1 MILVWVTGIGVAS
14 AAFTWTRLRRLA
26 DLPIRHLWLV
36 WLALVVQLVLFEYL
50 GRRIPLT
57 VSDKIHLGTYVLAM
71 AFLWLNRRLPG
82 GWLIALGTTFNLSA
96 IVANDGSMPANM
108 TAWRRAGMREIP
120 PEVFENSRALSSP
133 RLAIL
138 GDVFY
143 VPASWPLS
151 NVFSI
156 GDVLIV
162 VGSTYLAHRWCSQ
175 PRGRELAAR
184 QAPSTLSTLV
194 MDFDSRFRDEM
205 IHYAVDAAPTS
216 AGPHELV

>member
-1 MILVWVTGIGVAS
+1 
-14 AAFTWTRLRRLA
+14 
-26 DLPIRHLWLV
+26 
-36 WLALVVQLVLFEYL
+36 
-50 GRRIPLT
+50 
-57 VSDKIHLGTYVLAM
+57 M

-82 GWLIALGTTFNLSA
+82 GWLITLGTTFNLSA

-175 PRGRELAAR
+175 PRGRELAAPG
-184 QAPSTLSTLV
+184 AVDAVDAL
-194 MDFDSRFRDEM
+194 MDFDSRFRR
-205 IHYAVDAAPTS
+205 
-216 AGPHELV
+216 